1 MAMMIPSFID
11 PDTAPGEIDVY
22 NMLANGPDEW
32 VVFHQVDLSS
42 TIRRDGSK
50 QCRREIDF
58 LIVIPMLGIL
68 CIEVKSHEN
77 IHFDGKFWY
86 PNTIKQDPFK
96 QSLNA
101 LKALERHLKLL
112 GQELGS
118 IPLGRCCIFP
128 RSSFSLVENASINRW
143 EFMDKQLFKS
153 FHDSKTFCLA
163 LEESLKKSV
172 EREYG
177 QETSEFLTH
186 SQITKLKSYL
196 CPIQK
201 RKPTLRD
208 QIKIREERAF
218 ELLRE
223 QQKPILRFA
232 EFSDDNKQP
241 VNPRLIIDGAAGTGK
256 SWLAMEIAR
265 RMADSGKRTALVC
278 YNQLVGDWMA
288 ANISK
293 DIVRPNLIV
302 GRAIKLLIDIT
313 EISIQGSPTEIFWE
327 KDIYDLLEEKIT
339 DPEFNSEF
347 SFDYL
352 IIDEAQDILSKPRLF
367 SALMHLLPG
376 GIITGSYCLVGDFK
390 YQLFGNR
397 LELENQLS
405 DIRNKAKGI
414 STFPLTE
421 NCRNYSV
428 VGGSAVKLSGIKQ
441 KVYDG
446 YMRSGGSIENFKLKF
461 YSSDSE
467 QLDALADVIREY
479 KSIGYDDSDIVILS
493 LVNDDDA
500 VAKNLKKLSFKI
512 SPAKMALPNTIRYCT
527 VNSFKGL
534 EAKVVIVTDVE
545 ASENEFK
552 RNQLYTALTRSTECV
567 HVLFAETSRKL
578 VGDWL

>member
-32 VVFHQVDLSS
+32 IIFHQVDLSS
-42 TIRRDGSK
+42 TIRRDGSR

-58 LIVIPMLGIL
+58 LIVVPTLGIL

-77 IHFDGKFWY
+77 IHFDGKLWY
-86 PNTIKQDPFK
+86 PDTIKQDPFK

-101 LKALERHLKLL
+101 LKALERHLKSL

-128 RSSFSLVENASINRW
+128 RSSFSLLENASLNRW

-153 FHDSKTFCLA
+153 FRDSKAFCLA

-172 EREYG
+172 AHEYG
-177 QETSEFLTH
+177 LQESVFLTL
-186 SQITKLKSYL
+186 SQINKLKSYL

-201 RKPTLRD
+201 KKPTLRD
-208 QIKIREERAF
+208 QIKVREENAF

-223 QQKPILRFA
+223 QQKPVLRFA
-232 EFSDDNKQP
+232 EFSTDDGKLL
-241 VNPRLIIDGAAGTGK
+241 NPRVIIDGAAGTGK
-256 SWLAMEIAR
+256 SWLAMEMAR

-288 ANISK
+288 ANVSK
-293 DIVRPNLIV
+293 DLIRPNLIV
-302 GRAIKLLIDIT
+302 GRALKLLIDIT
-313 EISIQGSPTEIFWE
+313 EVSIPEAPSEIFWE
-327 KDIYDLLEEKIT
+327 KEIYDLIEDKIT

-347 SFDYL
+347 AFDYL
-352 IIDEAQDILSKPRLF
+352 IIDEAQDILSKPRLI
-367 SALMHLLPG
+367 SALMHLLSG

-390 YQLFGNR
+390 YQVFGNKA
-397 LELENQLS
+397 ELENQLS
-405 DIRNKAKGI
+405 EIKKKAEGI
-414 STFPLTE
+414 SSFPLTE

-428 VGGSAVKLSGIKQ
+428 VGGSAVKLSGIKH

-446 YMRSGGSIENFKLKF
+446 YMRSGGSIDNFSLKF
-461 YSSDSE
+461 YSTDLE
-467 QLDALADVIREY
+467 QINVLADIIRGY
-479 KSIGYDDSDIVILS
+479 KAIGYNDSDIVILS
-493 LVNDDDA
+493 LVKDEDC
-500 VAKNLKKLSFKI
+500 VAKNLVKLSFKT
-512 SPAKMALPNTIRYCT
+512 SSAKIALPNTIRYCT

-567 HVLFAETSRKL
+567 HVLFAEASRKL
-578 VGDWL
+578 VGNWL

>member
-22 NMLANGPDEW
+22 NMLSNGPDEW
-32 VVFHQVDLSS
+32 IVFHQVDLSS
-42 TIRRDGSK
+42 TIKRDGSR

-58 LIVIPMLGIL
+58 VIVIPTLGIL

-86 PNTIKQDPFK
+86 PDTIKQDPFK

-101 LKALERHLKLL
+101 LKALERHLKSL

-118 IPLGRCCIFP
+118 IQLGRCCIFP
-128 RSSFSLVENASINRW
+128 RSSFSLIENASVNRW
-143 EFMDKQLFKS
+143 EFMDRQLFKS
-153 FHDSKTFCLA
+153 FRDSKTFCSA
-163 LEESLKKSV
+163 LEESLKKTV
-172 EREYG
+172 EREYS
-177 QETSEFLTH
+177 QKASEFLTL
-186 SQITKLKSYL
+186 SQITRLKSYL
-196 CPIQK
+196 CPIQRK
-201 RKPTLRD
+201 KPTLRD

-223 QQKPILRFA
+223 QQKPILKFA
-232 EFSDDNKQP
+232 EFSNDNGQLI
-241 VNPRLIIDGAAGTGK
+241 NPRLIIDGAAGTGK

-278 YNQLVGDWMA
+278 FNQLVGDWMA
-288 ANISK
+288 KNVSK

-302 GRAIKLLIDIT
+302 GRALKLLIEIT
-313 EISIQGSPTEIFWE
+313 EVSIPDSPTEIFWDKE
-327 KDIYDLLEEKIT
+327 IYDLIEEKIT

-347 SFDYL
+347 AFDYL
-352 IIDEAQDILSKPRLF
+352 VIDEAQDILSKPRLF

-376 GIITGSYCLVGDFK
+376 GIITGSYCFVGDFK

-397 LELENQLS
+397 IELDNQLT
-405 DIRNKAKGI
+405 DIKSKVRGI

-441 KVYDG
+441 KIYDG

-461 YSSDSE
+461 YSNDSS
-467 QLDALADVIREY
+467 QINILADVIREY
-479 KSIGYDDSDIVILS
+479 KSLGYDNSDIVILS
-493 LVNDDDA
+493 LVNDKDSA
-500 VAKNLKKLSFKI
+500 AINLKKLSFKI
-512 SPAKMALPNTIRYCT
+512 SSAKLALPDTIRYCT

-567 HVLFAETSRKL
+567 HVLFSETSRKL
-578 VGDWL
+578 VGNWI